1 MKKSINI
8 GVIVFLL
15 LHACSSSENTENQ
28 TIVEPISEDTPIN
41 EPSEPNNPPP
51 PPENNNPPPPPEN
64 KKPPVLDFDGKKYDI
79 NSLPDEVKD
88 ILKGLQVA
96 DTQIR
101 MHKDTLRLLE
111 LGKNSLGNQLVVG
124 LQVKI

>member
-1 MKKSINI
+1 MFGSKESDSTN
-8 GVIVFLL
+8 
-15 LHACSSSENTENQ
+15 
-28 TIVEPISEDTPIN
+28 
-41 EPSEPNNPPP
+41 
-51 PPENNNPPPPPEN
+51 PEN

-79 NSLPDEVKD
+79 NSLPDEVKE

-111 LGKNSLGNQLVVG
+111 ISRNSLGGQLKQK
-124 LQVKI
+124 LETISPLEN